1 MPRDVAYAPKEFAR
15 SIFGETDM
23 GVLIDHAPDPDPALA
38 IDNPERLL
46 AFLFV
51 SPRPCAAIDRLL
63 CAATENYNS
72 GTDRS
77 SGSQ

>member
-1 MPRDVAYAPKEFAR
+1 MPRDFGYASKKIAR
-15 SIFGETDM
+15 SIFDETDI
-23 GVLIDHAPDPDPALA
+23 GVLITHAPDPDPALA

-46 AFLFV
+46 AFLLV
-51 SPRPCAAIDRLL
+51 SPRPCAALDRLL
-63 CAATENYNS
+63 CVATENYNP